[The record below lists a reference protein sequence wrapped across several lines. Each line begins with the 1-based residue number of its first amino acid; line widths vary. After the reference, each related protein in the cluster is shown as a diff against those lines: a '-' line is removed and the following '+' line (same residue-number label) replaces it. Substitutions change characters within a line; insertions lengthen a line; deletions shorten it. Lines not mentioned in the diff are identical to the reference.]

1 MPAVSGA
8 RLLPWLSLLA
18 IWIVWSSTYLGMAAA
33 VETIPP
39 FTMTASRFLLAAPI
53 LLATGIPAWRRG
65 TLRLRGP
72 QVRSAALVGIMMLLG
87 GPGLVGLGVTEL
99 DSSLAALIVAMTPI
113 WLSIFS
119 AIQTRTVPKAGV
131 FGALV
136 TGLIG
141 IGIMVGGPGGNVPI
155 APALLVLVSTLFWS
169 GGTVISRGL
178 PRPEHAFVNS
188 GLQMLFGGL
197 ALGIVGA
204 LRGEWAEFSAAD
216 VSTRSW
222 IGLLWL
228 VVAGSLVAYSAY
240 MYANQTLP
248 IEIVATYAYVN
259 PVIAVILG
267 ATLDD
272 DAVGPNVLIGGGI
285 IVLAVVFIVS
295 GHVIR
300 RPLPAPI
307 DDLQGGD
314 QVAMPEPMKAE
325 KPGAISATQSPIHTH
340 IEAS

>member
-1 MPAVSGA
+1 RAGRRRWRILRSMYAWSTPRCNAAAKATRQQAAQRFPISGSGRTLPEGTRFGPCFPDSRTRCMPAVSGA

-65 TLRLRGP
+65 TLQLRGP
-72 QVRSAALVGIMMLLG
+72 QVRSAALIGVMMLLG

-169 GGTVISRGL
+169 
-178 PRPEHAFVNS
+178 
-188 GLQMLFGGL
+188 
-197 ALGIVGA
+197 
-204 LRGEWAEFSAAD
+204 
-216 VSTRSW
+216 
-222 IGLLWL
+222 
-228 VVAGSLVAYSAY
+228 
-240 MYANQTLP
+240 
-248 IEIVATYAYVN
+248 
-259 PVIAVILG
+259 
-267 ATLDD
+267 
-272 DAVGPNVLIGGGI
+272 
-285 IVLAVVFIVS
+285 
-295 GHVIR
+295 
-300 RPLPAPI
+300 
-307 DDLQGGD
+307 
-314 QVAMPEPMKAE
+314 
-325 KPGAISATQSPIHTH
+325 
-340 IEAS
+340 